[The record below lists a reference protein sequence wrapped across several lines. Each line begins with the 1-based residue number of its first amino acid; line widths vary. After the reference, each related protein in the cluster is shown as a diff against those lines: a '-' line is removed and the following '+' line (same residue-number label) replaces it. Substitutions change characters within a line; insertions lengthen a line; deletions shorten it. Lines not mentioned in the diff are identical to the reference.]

1 MKKKLLSIF
10 LLSAVFV
17 SFCLPGLRAAAE
29 TGTPDLDSKIQ
40 EAEEAKEAAK
50 KRVKELKDE
59 IAELEGSKGDLLEY
73 VKKVDKKIEKVTKTL
88 SDLNKQVNAARES
101 LGTLEDELAAAENL
115 QKEQYETMKK
125 RIKYMY
131 ENGSGDYMDVL
142 FSAESLSDLMNR
154 SEYIEKISEYDA
166 GLFEQ
171 YVKTKQEAEMRRI
184 RMEEKIEEIAT
195 LQEEAEADKDALK
208 ELKENKKSEVSKLN
222 SAISFRDSKVQTFS
236 EQVAKQEQEV
246 ENLLLEKQRII
257 EQQEAA
263 RQAAAQKAAQA
274 GAAQGNPV
282 QPGADSYANTGQLR
296 WPLQVAGRIS
306 SRFGKRTSPTQGAS
320 TYHRG
325 IDIAVESGTPIV
337 AAADGTVVTA
347 TYSASAGNY
356 IMLYHGNSLYTV
368 YMHASSLAVRE
379 GAEVKQGDVI
389 AYVGS
394 SGVSTGA
401 HLHFGVSVNG
411 NYVDPL
417 NYVGQ

>member
-1 MKKKLLSIF
+1 MKKKLLSVF
-10 LLSAVFV
+10 LLSAVFA
-17 SFCLPGLRAAAE
+17 SFCLPGLRAVAE
-29 TGTPDLDSKIQ
+29 TGTSDLDSKIQ
-40 EAEEAKEAAK
+40 QAEEAKEQAK

-88 SDLNKQVNAARES
+88 SDLKKQVSAARKS
-101 LGTLEDELAAAENL
+101 LGTLEDELEEAENL

-131 ENGSGDYMDVL
+131 ENGSGGYMDVL
-142 FSAESLSDLMNR
+142 FSAESLSDFMNR
-154 SEYIEKISEYDA
+154 SEYIEKISQYDT

-171 YVKTKQEAEMRRI
+171 YEKTKEEAEARRA
-184 RMEEKIEEIAT
+184 RMEEKIEEIAI
-195 LQEEAEADKDALK
+195 LQEEAGADKDALK
-208 ELKENKKSEVSKLN
+208 ELKENKKSEMSKLD

-246 ENLLLEKQRII
+246 ENLLLEKQRMI

-274 GAAQGNPV
+274 GSAQGDTA
-282 QPGADSYANTGQLR
+282 QPGSDAYAADGQLR
-296 WPLQVAGRIS
+296 WPLQVTGKIS
-306 SRFGKRTSPTQGAS
+306 SYFGNRTSPTKGAS

-325 IDIAVESGTPIV
+325 IDIAVPSGTPIV
-337 AAADGTVVTA
+337 ASADGTVVTA

-356 IMLYHGNSLYTV
+356 IMIYHGNSLYTV
-368 YMHASSLAVRE
+368 YMHASSLAVSE
-379 GAEVKQGDVI
+379 QAEVKQGDVI

-417 NYVGQ
+417 NYVSQ

>member
-1 MKKKLLSIF
+1 MKKKLLSVF

-29 TGTPDLDSKIQ
+29 TGTSDLDSKIQ
-40 EAEEAKEAAK
+40 EAEEAKEQAK

-88 SDLNKQVNAARES
+88 SDLNKQVSAARKS
-101 LGTLEDELAAAENL
+101 LGTLEDELEAAENH

-154 SEYIEKISEYDA
+154 SEYIEKISKYDT

-171 YVKTKQEAEMRRI
+171 YVKTKEEVEMRRI
-184 RMEEKIEEIAT
+184 KMEEKIEEISI
-195 LQEEAEADKDALK
+195 LQEEVGADKDALK
-208 ELKENKKSEVSKLN
+208 ELKKNKKSEVNKLN
-222 SAISFRDSKVQTFS
+222 SAISFRDTKVRTFS

-263 RQAAAQKAAQA
+263 RRAAAQQAAQA
-274 GAAQGNPV
+274 GAAQGNSA
-282 QPGADSYANTGQLR
+282 QPGSDAYANTGQLR
-296 WPLQVAGRIS
+296 WPLQVTGRIS
-306 SRFGKRTSPTQGAS
+306 SYFGNRTSPTKGAS

-325 IDIAVESGTPIV
+325 IDIAVASGTPIV
-337 AAADGTVVTA
+337 ASADGTVVTA
-347 TYSASAGNY
+347 TYNASAGNY
-356 IMLYHGNSLYTV
+356 IMIYHGNSLYTV
-368 YMHASSLAVRE
+368 YMHASSLVVSE
-379 GAEVKQGDVI
+379 QAEVKQGDII

-417 NYVGQ
+417 NYVSQ

>member
-1 MKKKLLSIF
+1 MKKKLLSVF

-29 TGTPDLDSKIQ
+29 TGTSDLDSKIQ
-40 EAEEAKEAAK
+40 EAEEAKEQAK

-88 SDLNKQVNAARES
+88 SDLNKQVNAARKS
-101 LGTLEDELAAAENL
+101 LGTLENELEAAENL

-131 ENGSGDYMDVL
+131 ENGSGDYMNVL

-154 SEYIEKISEYDA
+154 SEYIEKISKYDT

-171 YVKTKQEAEMRRI
+171 YVETKEEAEMRRI
-184 RMEEKIEEIAT
+184 RMEQKIEEIAI
-195 LQEEAEADKDALK
+195 LQEEAGAEKDALN
-208 ELKENKKSEVSKLN
+208 ELKKNKKSEVSKLN
-222 SAISFRDSKVQTFS
+222 NAISFRDTKVQTFS

-263 RQAAAQKAAQA
+263 RRAAAQKAAQA
-274 GAAQGNPV
+274 GAAQGNAA
-282 QPGADSYANTGQLR
+282 QPGADSYTNTGQLR
-296 WPLQVAGRIS
+296 WPLQVTGKIS
-306 SRFGKRTSPTQGAS
+306 SYFGNRTSPTKGAS

-325 IDIAVESGTPIV
+325 IDIAVPSGTPIV

-368 YMHASSLAVRE
+368 YMHASSLAVSE
-379 GAEVKQGDVI
+379 QAEVKQGDVI

-417 NYVGQ
+417 NYVSQ

>member
-17 SFCLPGLRAAAE
+17 SFCLPGLKAAAE
-29 TGTPDLDSKIQ
+29 TGTTDLDSKIQ
-40 EAEEAKEAAK
+40 EAEEAKEKAK

-59 IAELEGSKGDLLEY
+59 IAGLEGSKDDLLEY

-88 SDLNKQVNAARES
+88 SDLNKQVNAARKS

-154 SEYIEKISEYDA
+154 SEYIEKISQYDT

-171 YVKTKQEAEMRRI
+171 YVKTKEEAEMRRI
-184 RMEEKIEEIAT
+184 RMEEKIEEIAI
-195 LQEEAEADKDALK
+195 LQEEVGADKDALK
-208 ELKENKKSEVSKLN
+208 ELKANKKAEVSKLD

-274 GAAQGNPV
+274 GAAQGNPA
-282 QPGADSYANTGQLR
+282 QPGTDTYAGTGQLR

-306 SRFGKRTSPTQGAS
+306 SYFGKRTSPTKGAS

-347 TYSASAGNY
+347 TYSSSAGNY

-368 YMHASSLAVRE
+368 YMHASSLAVSE
-379 GAEVKQGDVI
+379 QAEVKQGDVI

>member
-1 MKKKLLSIF
+1 MKKKLLSVF
-10 LLSAVFV
+10 LLSAVVV

-29 TGTPDLDSKIQ
+29 TGTSDLDSKIQ
-40 EAEEAKEAAK
+40 EAEQAKEQAK

-88 SDLNKQVNAARES
+88 SDLNKQVSAARKS
-101 LGTLEDELAAAENL
+101 LGTLEDELEAAENL

-131 ENGSGDYMDVL
+131 ENGTGDYMDVL
-142 FSAESLSDLMNR
+142 FSAESLSDFMNR
-154 SEYIEKISEYDA
+154 SEYIEKISKYDT

-171 YVKTKQEAEMRRI
+171 YVKTKEEAEMRRI
-184 RMEEKIEEIAT
+184 KMEEKIEEISI
-195 LQEEAEADKDALK
+195 LQEEVGADKDALK
-208 ELKENKKSEVSKLN
+208 ELKKNKKSEVSKLN
-222 SAISFRDSKVQTFS
+222 SAISFRDSKVRTFS

-263 RQAAAQKAAQA
+263 RRAAAQQAAQA
-274 GAAQGNPV
+274 GAAQGNSA
-282 QPGADSYANTGQLR
+282 QPGSDAYANTGQLR
-296 WPLQVAGRIS
+296 WPLQVTGRIS
-306 SRFGKRTSPTQGAS
+306 SYFGNRTSPTKGAS

-325 IDIAVESGTPIV
+325 IDIAVPSGTPIV
-337 AAADGTVVTA
+337 ASAGGTVVTA
-347 TYSASAGNY
+347 TYNASAGNY
-356 IMLYHGNSLYTV
+356 IMIYHGNSLYTV
-368 YMHASSLAVRE
+368 YMHASSLAVSE
-379 GAEVKQGDVI
+379 QAEVKQGDVI

-417 NYVGQ
+417 NYVSQ